1 MAGKDNCTTAAHGGT
16 LFGSETDNAANIPA
30 KRGSRSGHATGAF
43 PAGTSYLVHIQG
55 DSMANQIPDRC
66 YVAVKRVEAWPR
78 PGTIGIFLINDGEMV
93 CKQYIE
99 KTNGEKI
106 LKSLNR
112 SHPSISLTEDIY
124 CQVRGEV
131 IMLGRKTP
139 AIFFNE

>member
-16 LFGSETDNAANIPA
+16 LFGSERANAANIPA

-55 DSMANQIPDRC
+55 DSMANQIPDGC

>member
-16 LFGSETDNAANIPA
+16 LFGSETANSANTPA

-55 DSMANQIPDRC
+55 DSMANQIPDGC

-131 IMLGRKTP
+131 IMLGRKTS

>member
-1 MAGKDNCTTAAHGGT
+1 
-16 LFGSETDNAANIPA
+16 
-30 KRGSRSGHATGAF
+30 
-43 PAGTSYLVHIQG
+43 
-55 DSMANQIPDRC
+55 MANQIPDGC
-66 YVAVKRVEAWPR
+66 YVAVKRIEAWPR

-99 KTNGEKI
+99 KANGEKI

-139 AIFFNE
+139 AIFFHE

>member
-1 MAGKDNCTTAAHGGT
+1 
-16 LFGSETDNAANIPA
+16 
-30 KRGSRSGHATGAF
+30 
-43 PAGTSYLVHIQG
+43 
-55 DSMANQIPDRC
+55 MANQIPDGC

>member
-1 MAGKDNCTTAAHGGT
+1 MAGKDNCTTAAHVGT
-16 LFGSETDNAANIPA
+16 LFASETANAANIPA

-55 DSMANQIPDRC
+55 DSMANQIPDGC

-78 PGTIGIFLINDGEMV
+78 PGKIGIFLINDSEMV

-124 CQVRGEV
+124 CQVRG
-131 IMLGRKTP
+131 
-139 AIFFNE
+139 